1 MPGVEKSPDLKHD
14 MSHVLRAGARPV
26 AALKYYT
33 NYGAKG
39 GDPCWARLV
48 LGKSFMQKI
57 ISALLCL
64 FLISGCASTAE
75 YDRPPVAPKSTHLT
89 EEQKTGAAIHQE
101 ILASFYPY
109 TDPKVVRYVDDLGH
123 LLAAQAKRH
132 DLEYRFTILYSEK
145 IYATSAPGG
154 YVYITTGMLN
164 FLQNEAELAAVL
176 AHEIGEQQ
184 TVDRRFS
191 KKRDDAI
198 STATQVGSAVGPMF
212 GPLGSLASLGLVLL
226 QAYNES
232 SYKTPGERL
241 LESDASAMKYLMNA
255 GYDPQ
260 ALMDV
265 EEHFLKAGEQ
275 MAPYFFDYYQS
286 RPITEERILALRKE
300 FQKLPLGGK
309 SLITDPVEYQEVTRG
324 VREIYRTAH

>member
-1 MPGVEKSPDLKHD
+1 MK
-14 MSHVLRAGARPV
+14 AF
-26 AALKYYT
+26 
-33 NYGAKG
+33 
-39 GDPCWARLV
+39 C
-48 LGKSFMQKI
+48 MQKI
-57 ISALLCL
+57 MAVLLCF
-64 FLISGCASTAE
+64 FLASGCARTSE
-75 YDRPPVAPKSTHLT
+75 YDRPAAVSGGSHLT
-89 EEQKTGAAIHQE
+89 DEQKTGEAIHRE

-123 LLAAQAKRH
+123 SLAAQAKRRG
-132 DLEYRFTILYSEK
+132 LEYRFTILYSEK

-164 FLQNEAELAAVL
+164 FLENEAELAAVL

-184 TVDRRFS
+184 TVDRRFT
-191 KKRDDAI
+191 KRDDMINA
-198 STATQVGSAVGPMF
+198 AAQAGSAVGPMF

-265 EEHFLKAGEQ
+265 QEHFLKAGEK
-275 MAPYFFDYYQS
+275 MTPYFFDYYQS
-286 RPITEERILALRKE
+286 RPITEERMLALKKE
-300 FQKLPLGGK
+300 FQKLSLSGK
-309 SLITDPVEYQEVTRG
+309 SLITDPVEYREVTRG
-324 VREIYRTAH
+324 VREMYKAAR

>member
-1 MPGVEKSPDLKHD
+1 MGWAPKEAASYPETSSKFKKDFDLKN
-14 MSHVLRAGARPV
+14 SP
-26 AALKYYT
+26 KFF
-33 NYGAKG
+33 
-39 GDPCWARLV
+39 P
-48 LGKSFMQKI
+48 
-57 ISALLCL
+57 LLFCCFIL
-64 FLISGCASTAE
+64 LNGCSTTAE
-75 YDRPPVAPKSTHLT
+75 YDRPPVAPKNPHLT
-89 EEQKTGAAIHQE
+89 EEQRTGEAIHRE

-109 TDPKVVRYVDDLGH
+109 TDPKVVQYVNDLGQ
-123 LLAAQAKRH
+123 LLATQAKRH

-154 YVYITTGMLN
+154 YVYVTTGMLN

-184 TVDRRFS
+184 TVDRRFT
-191 KKRDDAI
+191 KKKDDAI
-198 STATQVGSAVGPMF
+198 NTATQVGSAVGPMF

-265 EEHFLKAGEQ
+265 QEHFLKSGEK
-275 MAPYFFDYYQS
+275 MTPYFFDYYQS
-286 RPITEERILALRKE
+286 RPITEERILAIKRE
-300 FQKLPLGGK
+300 FQKLPLSEK

-324 VREIYRTAH
+324 VREIYKTVR

>member
-1 MPGVEKSPDLKHD
+1 MK
-14 MSHVLRAGARPV
+14 
-26 AALKYYT
+26 
-33 NYGAKG
+33 
-39 GDPCWARLV
+39 
-48 LGKSFMQKI
+48 KI
-57 ISALLCL
+57 IPLLLCL
-64 FLISGCASTAE
+64 FLTSGCATQAE
-75 YDRPPVAPKSTHLT
+75 YDRPPDVSKNSHLT
-89 EEQKTGAAIHQE
+89 EEQKTGEAIHRE

-109 TDPKVVRYVDDLGH
+109 TDPKVVKYVNDLGQS
-123 LLAAQAKRH
+123 LAARAKRH

-154 YVYITTGMLN
+154 YVYVTTGMLN

-191 KKRDDAI
+191 KKKDDAI
-198 STATQVGSAVGPMF
+198 NTATQVGSAVGPMF

-241 LESDASAMKYLMNA
+241 LESDASAMRYLMNA

-265 EEHFLKAGEQ
+265 QEHFLKAGEK
-275 MAPYFFDYYQS
+275 MTPYFFDYYQS
-286 RPITEERILALRKE
+286 RPITEERMKAIKTE

-324 VREIYRTAH
+324 VREIYKTTR

>member
-1 MPGVEKSPDLKHD
+1 MTQ
-14 MSHVLRAGARPV
+14 RAV
-26 AALKYYT
+26 TLS
-33 NYGAKG
+33 
-39 GDPCWARLV
+39 CC
-48 LGKSFMQKI
+48 
-57 ISALLCL
+57 LLIL
-64 FLISGCASTAE
+64 LNGCATTSE
-75 YDRPPVAPKSTHLT
+75 YDRPPADPKNAHLT
-89 EEQKTGAAIHQE
+89 EEQKTGEVIHRE
-101 ILASFYPY
+101 ILASFVPY

-123 LLAAQAKRH
+123 SLAVQAKRR

-154 YVYITTGMLN
+154 YVYVTTGMLN
-164 FLQNEAELAAVL
+164 FLENEAELAAVL

-184 TVDRRFS
+184 TVDRRFT
-191 KKRDDAI
+191 KRDDAI
-198 STATQVGSAVGPMF
+198 NAATQVGSAVGPMF

-241 LESDASAMKYLMNA
+241 LESDASAMKYLMKA

-265 EEHFLKAGEQ
+265 QEHFLKAGEK
-275 MAPYFFDYYQS
+275 MTPYFFDYYQS
-286 RPITEERILALRKE
+286 RPITEERVLAIKKE
-300 FQKLPLGGK
+300 FQKLPLNGK

-324 VREIYRTAH
+324 VREIYKTTR